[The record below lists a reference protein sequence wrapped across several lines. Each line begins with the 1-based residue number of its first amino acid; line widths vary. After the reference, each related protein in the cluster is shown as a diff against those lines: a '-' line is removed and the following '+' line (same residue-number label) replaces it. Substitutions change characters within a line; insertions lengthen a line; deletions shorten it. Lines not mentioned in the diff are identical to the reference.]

1 MISLIPTSRKHQL
14 SAMSIYFPYF
24 IVFSILLYSFATQ
37 TTAMVI
43 NLSEQHSLISNW
55 VGELRNVDI
64 QADRMRFRRNLERIA
79 EVAAYEISKSLE
91 WENKEITTPLGMAN
105 CKSLKY
111 QPVLATI
118 LRAGLPMHNGLLNYF
133 DQADNAF
140 ISAYRK
146 HNPDGS
152 FDIALEY
159 MASPEIENRI
169 VIISD
174 PMLATGA
181 SLVKTIKFLRDEGEF
196 KELHIVCAIACTVG
210 IEYVTRAEP
219 NATIWCGDIDDELTA
234 KGYIVPG
241 LGDAGDLAYG
251 VKLQG

>member
-1 MISLIPTSRKHQL
+1 
-14 SAMSIYFPYF
+14 
-24 IVFSILLYSFATQ
+24 
-37 TTAMVI
+37 MVI

-55 VGELRNVDI
+55 VGELRNVDV
-64 QADRMRFRRNLERIA
+64 QNDRLRFRRNLERIA
-79 EVAAYEISKSLE
+79 EVIGFEISKTLA
-91 WENKEITTPLGMAN
+91 WVDKEITTPMGISV
-105 CKSLKY
+105 CKTLKE

-133 DQADNAF
+133 DKADNAF

-146 HNPDGS
+146 HKADGS

-159 MASPEIENRI
+159 MAAPDIENRI
-169 VIISD
+169 LIISD

-181 SLVKTIKFLRDEGEF
+181 SLVKTIQFLRGEGNF
-196 KELHIVCAIACTVG
+196 AELHIVCAIACTVG
-210 IEYVTRAEP
+210 IEYVRKAEP
-219 NATIWCGDIDDELTA
+219 KATIWCGDIDDEITA

-251 VKLQG
+251 IKLQS